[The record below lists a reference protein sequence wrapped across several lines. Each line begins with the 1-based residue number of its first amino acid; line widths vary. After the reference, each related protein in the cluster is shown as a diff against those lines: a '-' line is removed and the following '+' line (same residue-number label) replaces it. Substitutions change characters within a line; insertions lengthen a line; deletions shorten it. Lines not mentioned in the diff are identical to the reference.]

1 MVAHRRRATVR
12 VSCRDRN
19 GTRDG
24 VEPDVSLEEV
34 AVRAF
39 RLMLLAACLAIPLS
53 ALRAQSASQADPQ
66 TRDAAFTPEQRA
78 AVVRIVREALT
89 SDPSILRDAVAALR
103 ADETRRQEDAA
114 RVAITAARPAL
125 AGAPD
130 DPVAGNPRGE
140 VTLVEFYDLRCPY
153 CRRMLPVT
161 QALVAAEPGMRIV
174 YKDIPILGPGSAL
187 GARAVL
193 AAQRQDGY
201 LRLQGAI
208 MAGPP
213 EITEESVHAAADK
226 VGLDWARLRRDM
238 DDPAIQARI
247 DANLALSRSLG
258 VQGTPAYVVGGT
270 LFSGAM
276 PLDQLK
282 AVIAAARAR
291 G

>member
-1 MVAHRRRATVR
+1 M
-12 VSCRDRN
+12 
-19 GTRDG
+19 
-24 VEPDVSLEEV
+24 
-34 AVRAF
+34 RAF
-39 RLMLLAACLAIPLS
+39 RLMLLLTTACLALPLS
-53 ALRAQSASQADPQ
+53 APRAQSAGQTDPQ
-66 TRDAAFTPEQRA
+66 TRGAAFTPEQRA
-78 AVVRIVREALT
+78 AIVRVMREALT

-114 RVAITAARPAL
+114 RVAIAEARPAL
-125 AGAPD
+125 AGSPD

-161 QALVAAEPGMRIV
+161 QALVAAEPGLRIV
-174 YKDIPILGPGSAL
+174 YKDVPILGPGSAL

-258 VQGTPAYVVGGT
+258 VQGTPAYVVGNA

-276 PLDQLK
+276 SLDQLK
-282 AVIAAARAR
+282 AAIAAARAR